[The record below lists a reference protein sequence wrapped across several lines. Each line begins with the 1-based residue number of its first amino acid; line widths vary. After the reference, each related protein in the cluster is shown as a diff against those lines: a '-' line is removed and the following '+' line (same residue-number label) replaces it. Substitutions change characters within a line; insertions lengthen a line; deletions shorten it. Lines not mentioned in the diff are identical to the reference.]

1 MLQKAEAIYHKAN
14 ELVRRCGTRDTLRIA
29 SEIGIYIHQIGGFK
43 ELLGMYSYQHKERHI
58 LLNSNMDCITAQM
71 VCGHEIGHDAL
82 HRDQAKIGMG
92 LQEFTLF
99 DMRNEMEYEANAF
112 AAHLRIDSEELLKLA
127 GHGYDVV
134 QLSSIME
141 TNVNSHRPNISS
153 VISGYK
159 QPSKSAQSIEITGFI
174 EKSKPPEIIF
184 FYTLLPLTA

>member
-1 MLQKAEAIYHKAN
+1 MVIQGNHCALGGGTSMLQKAEAIYHKAN

-29 SEIGIYIHQIGGFK
+29 SEIGIYIHQIGDFK

-112 AAHLRIDSEELLKLA
+112 AAHLRIDSEELLELV

-134 QLSSIME
+134 QLSSILE
-141 TNVNSHRPNISS
+141 TNVNLILIKLNELNRMGLQFNGSVPNS
-153 VISGYK
+153 V
-159 QPSKSAQSIEITGFI
+159 
-174 EKSKPPEIIF
+174 
-184 FYTLLPLTA
+184 